1 MTVSRTEFLT
11 AISTVALAVAERWGL
26 TDAVVVPAPAPAP
39 APVPA
44 PAPAPAPTP
53 DTDPVLPDQEDGPK
67 GDDVPIVPTLPPVA
81 ATGKLA
87 IIPGWETPNNGIC
100 MSGGETSAG
109 PVNGATVA
117 GYFAW
122 GVKAIRFALRST
134 TIMPGGPASPLHGK
148 PTIGPAGGDF
158 SWWLKTMTDFA
169 KRCDKADVA
178 FVLDNHTYRQI
189 DDPDIGAFWAT
200 FGAALK
206 QSLGGKFPAKF
217 GIELVNEPKSNWPA
231 YAAGLK
237 ANIKTIRDA
246 GVDCTLFAD
255 HGFYSKYSEFPK
267 AMALL
272 DAVGGPE
279 AIDPLNKTIFIVH
292 DYPTPSGNDTPAVI
306 KKGMDVRK
314 RYTPFLDEARRRKV
328 CVVMG
333 EIGMGGGNGKFL
345 PAEEAG
351 GLDGEGFVK
360 AYNELAREYS
370 DVLKGT
376 WCWST
381 GRVSTGYPFRLNS
394 MTDGPH
400 SLLVQDLWKNP
411 VKAA

>member
-1 MTVSRTEFLT
+1 MTVSRTEFLA

-26 TDAVVVPAPAPAP
+26 TDAVVAPAP

-44 PAPAPAPTP
+44 PVP
-53 DTDPVLPDQEDGPK
+53 DVDPVLPDQEDGPK

-87 IIPGWETPNNGIC
+87 VIPGWEVPLNGPC
-100 MSGGETSAG
+100 VSGGETNAGAINGNGISAIIAG
-109 PVNGATVA
+109 GA
-117 GYFAW
+117 
-122 GVKAIRFALRST
+122 KAMRFALRST
-134 TIMPGGPASPLHGK
+134 TIMPGGPPSPLHGK

-158 SWWLKTMTDFA
+158 TWWLKTVVDYA

-189 DDPDIGAFWAT
+189 DDPDIGAFWAA
-200 FGAALK
+200 FGAAIK
-206 QSLGGKFPAKF
+206 TALGGKFPKKF

-255 HGFYSKYSEFPK
+255 HGFYSKYSEFAK

-292 DYPTPSGNDTPAVI
+292 DYPTPSGNDSPAVI

-314 RYTPFLDEARRRKV
+314 RYTPFLEEARRRKV

-333 EIGMGGGNGKFL
+333 EIGLGGGSKGFI
-345 PAEEAG
+345 PAEEG
-351 GLDGEGFVK
+351 GTMDGKQFLTDYI
-360 AYNELAREYS
+360 ALAAEYA

-376 WCWST
+376 WGWGAGKFGAT
-381 GRVSTGYPFRLNS
+381 YPFHIELNPIGEHGA
-394 MTDGPH
+394 M
-400 SLLVQDLWKNP
+400 LKEWWKNP